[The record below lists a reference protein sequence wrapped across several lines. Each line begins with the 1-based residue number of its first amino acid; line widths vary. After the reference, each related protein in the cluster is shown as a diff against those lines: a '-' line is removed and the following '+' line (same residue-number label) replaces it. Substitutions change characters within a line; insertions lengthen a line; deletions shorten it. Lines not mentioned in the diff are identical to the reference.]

1 MRTRSSLEKHKGCFG
16 KDEME
21 KRIRNYVKWMNEV
34 LANDQTM
41 GWTKEEWDKMARE
54 HIIQI
59 SFFQHERLI
68 HLLVTITF
76 AILTIATVLFDVFY
90 FSIGVVI
97 LTILLL
103 ILLIPYIRHYY
114 ILENSVQQM
123 YDQYDKILE
132 HTGIENTFRID

>member
-1 MRTRSSLEKHKGCFG
+1 
-16 KDEME
+16 
-21 KRIRNYVKWMNEV
+21 MNEV